1 MKRSD
6 NWARMQVLIV
16 ALFGG
21 VAMLAHGAD
30 GERSAP
36 NSALAAGVADAGPTL
51 ARASTEALVLELPA
65 LPAGV
70 TQLEFSDFFRHPVGP
85 RGLELTESL
94 LQLEGKRVRILG
106 YMIQQSD
113 PASRCFLF
121 SPRPV
126 KMHEREYG
134 FADELPASTMH
145 VFTDASAPETV
156 PFTPG
161 PLLLTGTLSVGNRQE
176 PSGRVSLVRLQLD
189 PPTEAQ
195 RKALL
200 EAVANVETTPAEGHA
215 DHDHDH
221 GHDH

>member
-1 MKRSD
+1 M
-6 NWARMQVLIV
+6 
-16 ALFGG
+16 
-21 VAMLAHGAD
+21 
-30 GERSAP
+30 
-36 NSALAAGVADAGPTL
+36 
-51 ARASTEALVLELPA
+51 ARASTGTPDFELPA

-70 TQLEFSDFFRHPVGP
+70 TQLVFSDFFRHPVGP
-85 RGLELTESL
+85 RGLELTDKL

-113 PASRCFLF
+113 PAPRCFLF

-126 KMHEREYG
+126 QMHEREYG

-145 VFTDASAPETV
+145 VFTDASAPELV

-161 PLLLTGTLSVGNRQE
+161 PLLLTGTLSVGNRPE
-176 PSGRVSLVRLQLD
+176 PGGRVSLVRLQLD

-195 RKALL
+195 REAML
-200 EAVANVETTPAEGHA
+200 EAVKLVEQARVAGHA
-215 DHDHDH
+215 DHDH

>member
-1 MKRSD
+1 MR
-6 NWARMQVLIV
+6 VLSV

-21 VAMLAHGAD
+21 AALWAHGAD
-30 GERSAP
+30 GERSAT
-36 NSALAAGVADAGPTL
+36 NSALVAVVADAGLTT
-51 ARASTEALVLELPA
+51 ARASTGTPAFELPA

-85 RGLELTESL
+85 RGLELTDKL

-106 YMIQQSD
+106 YMIQQSH
-113 PASRCFLF
+113 PAPRCFLF

-126 KMHEREYG
+126 QMHEREYG

-145 VFTDASAPETV
+145 VFTDASAPEMV

-161 PLLLTGTLSVGNRQE
+161 PLLLTGTLSVGNRPE
-176 PSGRVSLVRLQLD
+176 PSGRVSLMRLQLD

-195 RKALL
+195 REALL
-200 EAVANVETTPAEGHA
+200 EAVALVEQTRAESHA

-221 GHDH
+221 GHEH